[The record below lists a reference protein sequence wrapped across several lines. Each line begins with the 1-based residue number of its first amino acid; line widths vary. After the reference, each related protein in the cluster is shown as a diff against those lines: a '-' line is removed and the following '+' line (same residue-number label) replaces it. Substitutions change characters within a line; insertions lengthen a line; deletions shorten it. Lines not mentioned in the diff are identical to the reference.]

1 MPTVSVPR
9 DELFRRLGRS
19 YTVTEFDELCF
30 EFGIELD
37 EVVEPGT
44 DGATETIYKIEVPAN
59 RYDLLCTEGISRALY
74 AFNNPDAPQPVYR
87 LQPAT
92 PQFTMTVRSSVKQVR
107 PFVVCAILR
116 GVKLT
121 KESLASFI
129 EFQDKLHHT
138 LCRRRSLVAIGTHD
152 FSKVQPPFVYDARP
166 PKDLKF
172 VPLGCDREM
181 TGEQVMEHFSTHLQ
195 LKAYL
200 PLIQSSPAYPLILD
214 AQDRILSL
222 PPIINAEFSKV
233 TEATQDI
240 FIECTAMD
248 ITKAQ
253 IVLNTL
259 VAMFSEY
266 CKEPYTVEPVQ
277 VVYEV
282 AANAP
287 VDRSMKC
294 VDDDRKQ
301 TGDGSMN
308 GWAFPRVD
316 TRSMTFSLEYFRR
329 LTGIP
334 VLTPASCTKL
344 LKRMMLQTNFDPN
357 AAGQPDADCLEAS
370 IPITRSDIL
379 HERDI
384 AEDVAIAYGFNKLP
398 VTPSH
403 LLTNEILNCL
413 SEKIR
418 NFAAVCGYTEA
429 LNFSLSSFADSFTS
443 LGRMPAEAESC
454 LCNPVEYQL
463 APHPV
468 RLANSKTR
476 EFEQVRTTLIPG
488 LLKTIGANRGRRE
501 LPIKLFELGDICVL
515 DSATEVGARNLRY
528 CCVAFADEHSSGLEE
543 VHGVLDA
550 LMQSLQFVGDYA
562 ISEMEAAAAAAATEK
577 APGAG
582 EQAGTHA
589 AENLKRFLARLRGTF
604 KLVPS
609 HEKTFLPGRQ
619 VQIVASPKTADES
632 ESVPLL
638 LGVMGTVHPHT
649 LKAFGLTIP
658 VSVLELNL
666 EAFVQ
671 WLPAI
676 DLVAS

>member
-9 DELFRRLGRS
+9 DDLFRRLGRTYS
-19 YTVTEFDELCF
+19 VSEFEELCF

-37 EVVEPGT
+37 EVVEPGK

-74 AFNNPDAPQPVYR
+74 AFNNPDAPLPAYR
-87 LQPAT
+87 LEPAT
-92 PQFTMTVRSSVKQVR
+92 PQFTMTVRTAVKQVR

-116 GVKLT
+116 NVTLN

-152 FSKVQPPFVYDARP
+152 LSKVQPPFFYDARP
-166 PKDLKF
+166 PKDLEF
-172 VPLGCDREM
+172 VPLGCDSQM
-181 TGEQVMEHFSTHLQ
+181 NGEQVMAHFSNHLQ

-200 PLIQSSPAYPLILD
+200 PLIQNSHVYPLILD
-214 AQDRILSL
+214 GKDRILSL
-222 PPIINAEFSKV
+222 PPIINSEFSKV
-233 TEATQDI
+233 TEDTRDI
-240 FIECTAMD
+240 FIECTAVD

-266 CKEPYTVEPVQ
+266 CKEPFTVEPIQ
-277 VVYEV
+277 VVYEDPTS
-282 AANAP
+282 AP
-287 VDRSMKC
+287 IDRSAKC
-294 VDDDRKQ
+294 SSEEPARN
-301 TGDGSMN
+301 GEASMN
-308 GWAFPRVD
+308 GWAFPRVES
-316 TRSMTFSLEYFRR
+316 RSMKFSLDYVRQ

-334 VLTPASCTKL
+334 VLTAETCTNL
-344 LKRMMLQTNFDPN
+344 LKRMMIHASGGRETT
-357 AAGQPDADCLEAS
+357 ADILEAS

-384 AEDVAIAYGFNKLP
+384 VEDVAIAYSFNKLP
-398 VTPSH
+398 ITPSYM
-403 LLTNEILNCL
+403 LTGDALNCL

-418 NFAAVCGYTEA
+418 NFCTVCGYTEA
-429 LNFSLSSFADSFTS
+429 LNFSLSSAAENAAN
-443 LGRMPAEAESC
+443 LGRAPGEGS
-454 LCNPVEYQL
+454 LLFNPLEYQV

-476 EFEQVRTTLIPG
+476 EFDQVRTTLISG
-488 LLKTIGANRGRRE
+488 LLKTVVANKGRRE
-501 LPIKLFELGDICVL
+501 LPIKLFEIGDVCVL
-515 DSATEVGARNLRY
+515 DSSTEVGARNLRY

-550 LMQSLQFVGDYA
+550 LLQSLQFVGEYA
-562 ISEMEAAAAAAATEK
+562 IAEMEAAVAAAAVAEK
-577 APGAG
+577 AGG
-582 EQAGTHA
+582 EQAGAHA
-589 AENLKRFLARLRGTF
+589 AEQLQRVLSRIRGTF
-604 KLVPS
+604 KLVAS
-609 HEKTFLPGRQ
+609 QEKTFLPGRQ
-619 VQIVASPKTADES
+619 VHIVASRKSSDAVEN
-632 ESVPLL
+632 VPVL
-638 LGVMGTVHPHT
+638 LGVMGTLHPHT

-658 VSVLELNL
+658 VSILELNV

-676 DLVAS
+676 DLVVG